1 MMQYFS
7 QFNLTLGVTLALV
20 ALVAAWF
27 FRAADA
33 WIGWKLALPV
43 TLVVLACWTPHT
55 VKAMM
60 GLPVDASMAALPEEA
75 QLVAFFPHD
84 QEGLVDLWL
93 VSGQVPR
100 AYEITL
106 DKATKKLLQ
115 AAAAD
120 LAKGKPVFVRKRKND
135 GHATGRPGGG
145 SRYTDVRDDFEPRY
159 EVDDSAL
166 ANLPAKE

>member
-1 MMQYFS
+1 MQYFS
-7 QFNLTLGVTLALV
+7 QFNLTLGATLALV

-43 TLVVLACWTPHT
+43 TLVALACWTPHT

-60 GLPVDASMAALPEEA
+60 GLPVDASMAGLPEEA

-93 VSGQVPR
+93 ASGPVPR
-100 AYEITL
+100 AYEVAL
-106 DKATKKLLQ
+106 DKPTKKLLQ
-115 AAAAD
+115 AATAD
-120 LAKGKPVFVRKRKND
+120 LAQGRPVFVRKRKSD
-135 GHATGRPGGG
+135 GHASGRSGGG
-145 SRYTDVRDDFEPRY
+145 SRYADLKDDFEPRY

>member
-1 MMQYFS
+1 MMEYLS
-7 QFNLTLGVTLALV
+7 QFNLTLGATLALV

-27 FRAADA
+27 FRTADA

-43 TLVVLACWTPHT
+43 TLVALACWTPHT

-60 GLPVDASMAALPEEA
+60 GLPVGASMAALPDEA

-93 VSGQVPR
+93 VSGPVPR
-100 AYEITL
+100 AYEIAL

-115 AAAAD
+115 AATVD
-120 LAKGKPVFVRKRKND
+120 LAQGKPVFVRKRED
-135 GHATGRPGGG
+135 GGHASDRPGGG
-145 SRYTDVRDDFEPRY
+145 APYTDVKDNFEPRY

>member
-7 QFNLTLGVTLALV
+7 QFNLTLGVTLALL

-43 TLVVLACWTPHT
+43 TLVALACWTPHT

-60 GLPVDASMAALPEEA
+60 GLPVDDSMAALPEEA

-93 VSGQVPR
+93 ASGPVPR
-100 AYEITL
+100 AYEVAL
-106 DKATKKLLQ
+106 DKPTKKLLQ
-115 AAAAD
+115 AATAV
-120 LAKGKPVFVRKRKND
+120 LAQGKPVFVRKRKND
-135 GHATGRPGGG
+135 GHATGRSGGG
-145 SRYTDVRDDFEPRY
+145 SRYTDLKDDFEPRY